1 MHLEVMD
8 CPGIEGGYAKVDLFV
23 FSIQIAQISFEG
35 FIALGPFK
43 LRGNS
48 NKHIGGEGD
57 TFLLDSQL

>member
-23 FSIQIAQISFEG
+23 FSSQIAQISFEG

-43 LRGNS
+43 LSENS
-48 NKHIGGEGD
+48 NKHIEGW
-57 TFLLDSQL
+57 